1 VGGALTFDK
10 VVNPIVYPSDSSII
24 LEGLNHGQY
33 LTINSTKCLVDGK
46 NYSISSLG
54 LTRIGCNIPIKE
66 IPVGYN
72 DVQIYVDHLNVSR
85 FEGGFLVLPGKM
97 KINKLTMLNS
107 TFYLVEGEYFYTNG
121 SQCNF
126 QSSS

>member
-1 VGGALTFDK
+1 LTFDK
-10 VVNPIVYPSDSSII
+10 VVNPIVNPSDSSII

-33 LTINSTKCLVDGK
+33 LTINSTKCLVDRK

-66 IPVGYN
+66 ISVGYN

-126 QSSS
+126 

>member
-10 VVNPIVYPSDSSII
+10 VVNPIVYAYDNSII

-33 LTINSTKCLVDGK
+33 LTINSTKCLVDRK

-72 DVQIYVDHLNVSR
+72 DV
-85 FEGGFLVLPGKM
+85 
-97 KINKLTMLNS
+97 
-107 TFYLVEGEYFYTNG
+107 
-121 SQCNF
+121 
-126 QSSS
+126 